1 MKRLAV
7 FFCVLAGPTFADP
20 GDYGH
25 MMDWGFGFMFGPV
38 LWLIVLGLIVAGV
51 IWSVRSTD
59 QSRTFRGPH
68 HANTPA
74 NGDAEA
80 LAILKMR
87 FAKGEIDE
95 DEYLAR
101 KKILAD

>member
-1 MKRLAV
+1 MKRTAI
-7 FFCVLAGPTFADP
+7 FFSISAGPAFADP

-51 IWSVRSTD
+51 IWLVRSTD
-59 QSRTFRGPH
+59 QSRTVHGPH
-68 HANTPA
+68 HASTPA

-95 DEYLAR
+95 EEYASR
-101 KKILAD
+101 KKLLTG